1 MYHLQDS
8 VNRNLKARSSLGP
21 PKKEAD
27 IRAVRAVETLSKGV
41 NPRKIHNS
49 WKPPIAE
56 FLGKYRLFLERP
68 PEWGSGGRW
77 FESSRPD
84 IASLAV
90 TTSCS
95 EVFLWR
101 SRPDWRK
108 AGNRAGYHNQATVVC
123 RSTAAASFA
132 RSSVGH
138 KCITSA
144 LTAPRAAPPPLR
156 EVYSG
161 E

>member
-84 IASLAV
+84 
-90 TTSCS
+90 
-95 EVFLWR
+95 
-101 SRPDWRK
+101 
-108 AGNRAGYHNQATVVC
+108 
-123 RSTAAASFA
+123 FA
-132 RSSVGH
+132 RAVV
-138 KCITSA
+138 
-144 LTAPRAAPPPLR
+144 TASCDGPF
-156 EVYSG
+156 
-161 E
+161 